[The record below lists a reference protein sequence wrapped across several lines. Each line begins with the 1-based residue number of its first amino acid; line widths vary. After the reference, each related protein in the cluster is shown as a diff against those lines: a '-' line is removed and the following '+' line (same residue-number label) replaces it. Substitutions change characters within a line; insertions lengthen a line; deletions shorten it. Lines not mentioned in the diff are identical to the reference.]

1 MSLSFERPMNPEAAN
16 LLRQMIEQGSL
27 PQPIAQDDRQALFDD
42 IPRIS
47 QKEMAKLANAA
58 KQPVTVTLNSL
69 DEIKEM
75 SDGTK
80 YRVTNKGWI
89 KIID

>member
-1 MSLSFERPMNPEAAN
+1 MSLNFEHPINPEAVN
-16 LLRQMIEQGSL
+16 LLRQLIEEGSL
-27 PQPIAQDDRQALFDD
+27 PRPIAQDDRQALFND

-47 QKEMAKLANAA
+47 QKEMAKLANTA
-58 KQPVTVTLNSL
+58 KQPVTVTLNKL
-69 DEIKEM
+69 DDVKEL

-80 YRVTNKGWI
+80 YRVTNKGWV